1 MDLIEKSDTNHR
13 HPWELARFKVVK
25 SIIDK
30 HVDDY
35 TGKNVLDLG
44 CGDLYFLDKFS
55 NNKPDAKFYAIDTAF
70 NKSFINSSRNSPIKL
85 YQSLENLP
93 ENENLIFDVVFL
105 MDVIEHI
112 ENDID
117 FLISLVESRYV
128 SVNTLF
134 LITVPAYQ
142 SLFCNHDRFLGHYR
156 RYTNSILE
164 STIKKTGLVSLKK
177 GYFFFSLLLP
187 RFLEVFKE
195 KKYTR
200 EKAISGTGLTY
211 WNSNKFITNTIKNW
225 LLLDFK
231 ISETIKKL
239 GITAPGLSNYVLCK
253 KRV

>member
-1 MDLIEKSDTNHR
+1 MDLIEKSDTSLR

-25 SIIDK
+25 SLIDK

-35 TGKNVLDLG
+35 IGKNVLDLG

-70 NKSFINSSRNSPIKL
+70 NESFINSRRNSSIKL
-85 YQSLENLP
+85 FKSLEHLP
-93 ENENLIFDVVFL
+93 ENEDLIFDVVFL

-112 ENDID
+112 ENDLN
-117 FLISLVESRYV
+117 FLKNLGESRYV
-128 SVNTLF
+128 STNTLF

-142 SLFCNHDRFLGHYR
+142 ILFCEHDRFLGHYR
-156 RYTNSILE
+156 RYTNSTLE

-177 GYFFFSLLLP
+177 GYFFFSLLVP
-187 RFLEVFKE
+187 RFLEVQKE
-195 KKYTR
+195 KKDTGK
-200 EKAISGTGLTY
+200 KAVSGTGLTH
-211 WNSNKFITNTIKNW
+211 WNSNKFITNTIKTM

-231 ISETIKKL
+231 ISQIIKKL
-239 GITAPGLSNYVLCK
+239 GITIPGLSNYMLCK